1 MKQLTSVVQRAGGRV
16 SASLVTAVTGA
27 ALMIVVLSSCAS
39 LARGAFKAP
48 EVNLR
53 QVMITGLGLTGGSLD
68 VVLSIH
74 NPNGY
79 KLEALGMTYVVD
91 VDSLRLGEG
100 SLDEHFVVQAG
111 DSSLVHLPVRF
122 SYVGL
127 NAVGRSLMTAGMVN
141 YRVHGD
147 FSVGTPVG
155 NFTRPY
161 DKKGRYS
168 SVTGNG
174 R

>member
-1 MKQLTSVVQRAGGRV
+1 MHPTSVVQRVVGRV
-16 SASLVTAVTGA
+16 SASRVTAVTAA
-27 ALMIVVLSSCAS
+27 ALMTVIVSSCAS
-39 LARGAFKAP
+39 LARSAFKAP

-53 QVMITGLGLTGGSLD
+53 QVSVTGLGLTGGSVD
-68 VVLSIH
+68 VVLSIY

-79 KLEALGMTYVVD
+79 KLEALSMTYQVD
-91 VDSLRLGEG
+91 VDSLKLGEG
-100 SLDEHFVVQAG
+100 SLDQHFFVQAG
-111 DSSLVHLPVRF
+111 DSSQVHLPVRF

-168 SVTGNG
+168 NVTGNG